1 MSALRAAR
9 RRRSRLRWVAPIA
22 ALVLLAAWEAAT
34 RLGALPALFFPA
46 PSTVAATL
54 AEMIRS
60 GALPL
65 HFGATLSRMF
75 AALAGGGGAGWI
87 LGMAMGWSPRLRA
100 VLDPFVAVL
109 HPVPKMSLLPL
120 IMILFGIGFF
130 SKALVVAISAFFPMV
145 INSMAGVR
153 QLDPHYFDV
162 ARLHGATR
170 WRVFWRVVFPGSLP
184 TVLAGARMAMNRAL
198 GATIGMELITADT
211 GLGSMLYF
219 AWQTLRTEEL
229 YASIFV
235 IGAFGYGFR
244 AVVDGVTRR
253 MVLWQSEPPGF

>member
-1 MSALRAAR
+1 MSRP
-9 RRRSRLRWVAPIA
+9 RRSRLRWVAPVTA
-22 ALVLLAAWEAAT
+22 VAMLGGWEAAT

-46 PSTVAATL
+46 PTTVLATL
-54 AEMIRS
+54 GEMTSS

-75 AALAGGGGAGWI
+75 VALAWGGGIGWI

-100 VLDPFVAVL
+100 MLDPFVAVF
-109 HPVPKMSLLPL
+109 HPIPKMSLLPL

-130 SKALVVAISAFFPMV
+130 SKALVVAVSAFFPMV

-153 QLDPHYFDV
+153 QLDPNYFDV
-162 ARLHGATR
+162 ARLYGATR

-184 TVLAGARMAMNRAL
+184 MVLAGARMAMNRAL
-198 GATIGMELITADT
+198 GATIGMELITAET
-211 GLGSMLYF
+211 GLGSMLFF

-235 IGAFGYGFR
+235 IGVFGYGFR

-253 MVLWQSEPPGF
+253 MVLWQADLPDL